1 MMIYLPYFVCEFNVS
16 VTCSNSN
23 TLMLPDHFKHFV
35 IDVLLTKTK
44 ALLLEEVSARVG
56 NYFVN
61 HQVLCKMTTILRK
74 PLKAFSLRK
83 ASLFETLGGWH
94 KKGSGPD

>member
-1 MMIYLPYFVCEFNVS
+1 MIYLPYFVCEFNVS
-16 VTCSNSN
+16 VTCSNSY

-83 ASLFETLGGWH
+83 V
-94 KKGSGPD
+94 